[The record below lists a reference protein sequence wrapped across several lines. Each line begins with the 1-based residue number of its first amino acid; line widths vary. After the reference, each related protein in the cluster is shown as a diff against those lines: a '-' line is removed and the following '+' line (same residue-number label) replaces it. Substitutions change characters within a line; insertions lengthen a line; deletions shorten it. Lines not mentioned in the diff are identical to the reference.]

1 LITQH
6 FHFFNKNLGD
16 KMNLPN
22 RQIKK
27 QIGIVGTIFSSLLLA
42 FPAVAQMS
50 PATPGNMNQMPGNQM
65 PGNMNQMPGNQMPE
79 VEGLSPAERSRMCA
93 AYMNSTMRDRQN
105 IPSTINQNI
114 PSQNT
119 DQPASITQTLP
130 SGSVSEP
137 PAVRDGRFPAPTAAE
152 MEQICANEMM
162 QQNRQ
167 GFSTPNTL
175 PTLGQNYPTRQTYP
189 SSTPRTIIPTPEQ
202 QQAATTSVRP
212 INGTVNLRLINESGA
227 NITYQ
232 VIGETQPR
240 TLLGEDQITL
250 RSIDTP
256 STVTF
261 YRPDRGLLTVRPQQ
275 VAPGVLEVRFN
286 PTTNFNMDKTTMT
299 VQPSG
304 AVYLN

>member
-1 LITQH
+1 
-6 FHFFNKNLGD
+6 
-16 KMNLPN
+16 MNLPN
-22 RQIKK
+22 QQIKQ
-27 QIGIVGTIFSSLLLA
+27 QIGLVGAVFSSLLLA
-42 FPAVAQMS
+42 FPAVAQMN
-50 PATPGNMNQMPGNQM
+50 PTMPGNQMPGNMNQMPGNQM
-65 PGNMNQMPGNQMPE
+65 PGNMNQMPDI
-79 VEGLSPAERSRMCA
+79 EGLSPAERSRICA
-93 AYMNSTMRDRQN
+93 EYMNNTMRDRQN
-105 IPSTINQNI
+105 FPSTINPNI

-130 SGSVSEP
+130 SGSVNEP

-152 MEQICANEMM
+152 MEQICANRMM

-189 SSTPRTIIPTPEQ
+189 SSIPRTIIPTPEQ

-240 TLLGEDQITL
+240 TLFGQNQITL

-261 YRPDRGLLTVRPQQ
+261 YRPDRGLLMVRPQQ